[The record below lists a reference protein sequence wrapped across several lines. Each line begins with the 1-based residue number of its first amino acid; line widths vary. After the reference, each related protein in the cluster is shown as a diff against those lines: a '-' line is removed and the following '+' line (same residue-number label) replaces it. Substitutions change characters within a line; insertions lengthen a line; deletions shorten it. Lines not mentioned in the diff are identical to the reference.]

1 MNEPDRVTSS
11 ASRAPAAQRVRVGAA
26 EMREALVDGFR
37 SGRLPSV
44 ADATATVFSRADAR
58 HRAALLSFL
67 LRFVSPLALGV
78 LAAGQFAKYMFRDSW
93 KDGSIPLED
102 IRQVAPGQVAEIA
115 RYVEQSNPEVVRLLS
130 GWLSTHPGA
139 LFALGA
145 GAIAVLL
152 QFVAGRRA
160 AASASTRA
168 NHAPGLAPPSAGR
181 DARDPLDD

>member
-1 MNEPDRVTSS
+1 MNEPDRDSPS
-11 ASRAPAAQRVRVGAA
+11 ASNAPAVQRVRVCAA
-26 EMREALVDGFR
+26 EMREALVDGFK

-44 ADATATVFSRADAR
+44 ADTTATVFSRADAR

-67 LRFVSPLALGV
+67 LKFVSPLALGV

-145 GAIAVLL
+145 GAIAVLM
-152 QFVAGRRA
+152 QFVVRHRA
-160 AASASTRA
+160 AGGASTPA
-168 NHAPGLAPPSAGR
+168 SPAPVLAAPSAGR
-181 DARDPLDD
+181 DERDPMDD